1 MQSVIIITIIV
12 QESTEKYDITV
23 NEKLRKM
30 KIETNQIDERLIK
43 IKDIQQ
49 KNEVESVQ
57 KVVEKLI
64 HKENNIISF
73 IWYMEKEKID

>member
-73 IWYMEKEKID
+73 I